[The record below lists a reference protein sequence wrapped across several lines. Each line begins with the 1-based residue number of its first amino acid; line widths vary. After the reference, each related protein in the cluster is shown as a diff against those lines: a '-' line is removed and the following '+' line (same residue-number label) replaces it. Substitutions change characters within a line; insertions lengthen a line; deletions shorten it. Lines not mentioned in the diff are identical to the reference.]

1 VTEENSYASSFG
13 FQWNKFQETLIDRAS
28 GELEFSKERFLTATG
43 WDKEDL
49 EGKNILEVGSG
60 AGRFTQ
66 VVLEHTTGNLY
77 SIDYSDAVTAN
88 HKNNGHYGSRLN
100 LFQASIYDMPFPD
113 DSFDKVFCFGVLQHK
128 PDFKAS
134 LKALVDKVK
143 PGGELVVDFYPITGW
158 WTKIHAKYLLRPYTK
173 KMSHERL
180 LNKIDRNA
188 DRMIGLYKFFD
199 KIGVGK
205 IANRFLPICDIRGT
219 LPDNL
224 SKQKL
229 REWVVLD
236 TFDMFSP
243 EHDHPQRVSTVK
255 KWFKEFGMQ
264 ISFAGFVTYA
274 GNKHVALVKGI
285 RKSIVQK
292 NLIASEAE

>member
-1 VTEENSYASSFG
+1 
-13 FQWNKFQETLIDRAS
+13 
-28 GELEFSKERFLTATG
+28 
-43 WDKEDL
+43 
-49 EGKNILEVGSG
+49 
-60 AGRFTQ
+60 
-66 VVLEHTTGNLY
+66 
-77 SIDYSDAVTAN
+77 
-88 HKNNGHYGSRLN
+88 
-100 LFQASIYDMPFPD
+100 
-113 DSFDKVFCFGVLQHK
+113 
-128 PDFKAS
+128 
-134 LKALVDKVK
+134 
-143 PGGELVVDFYPITGW
+143 VVDLYPITVW
-158 WTKIHAKYLLRPYTK
+158 WTKIQPKYLLRPYAK

-199 KIGVGK
+199 RIGVGK
-205 IANRFLPICDIRGT
+205 IVNRFLPICDIRGT

-292 NLIASEAE
+292 NVIASERE